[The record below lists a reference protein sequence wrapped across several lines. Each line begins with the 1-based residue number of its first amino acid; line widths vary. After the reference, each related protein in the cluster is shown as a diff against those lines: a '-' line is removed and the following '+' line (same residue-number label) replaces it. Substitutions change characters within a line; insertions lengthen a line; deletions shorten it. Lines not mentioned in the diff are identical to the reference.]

1 MALCDIRYDALFLRA
16 AITAE
21 QVPVPQPMANSN
33 TRLSLS
39 AALDGSSSKLRQSCS
54 HAVSYSPAQRCRPG
68 QQSSVSVSL
77 ALAQQQLDDLQQER
91 DFLAA
96 RVAAIKVQ
104 LDVQTAHA
112 VSAEAKL
119 NRALA
124 ELESIKRAQSQ
135 RVTSS
140 TQFKELKAAAAT
152 AKQGLKMLEAS
163 VQTNQRQLQ
172 ERRQQVTS
180 LQSELQL
187 ALRRD
192 EQSALALASVHN
204 SLGCN
209 SAALAAL
216 QQQLQH
222 SQAEA
227 SLLRAQVAA
236 ADEASAQL
244 QEAAQAEVEALQEQ
258 LGKAHR
264 TAQQQH
270 TIATK
275 ATGVALA
282 ARFAAAQLAQHY
294 QQLQQDLAHSE
305 QQLDET
311 AKAADSTSKQLQ
323 LDCEAAQAAWQA
335 EQEAHA
341 STQQAL
347 QAAQVELA
355 ACTQQLVTAQQEL
368 NLLQQQQYITLVTPP
383 DTAQLQPHCDKQQPS
398 HPEPQQAGVQL
409 HAIKQQQQQQA
420 SSCRTGQPHRKGMRS
435 QPAAS
440 TAALQQELAAC
451 QAQLQEQRR
460 AAIEAQAAT
469 RAATF
474 EIAKLEAQRK
484 HLQQQHST
492 AAAEASAA
500 ANTISSLRAQ
510 VLQYHA
516 QCQLLQQKPQDD
528 DICLMTE
535 AGAGHQQQEK
545 STGCGGGPYMRQV
558 VDDLANVQDSHTSSQ
573 HSLNSSEVQTAQQQ
587 GEVLQYAALYAA
599 GAAAVEQ
606 VLQQITTQG
615 IPRHHGADYGSNSI
629 ALTAPAETAPLRR
642 DWGSGLCVSG
652 SVDGSSANSIH
663 SGSRTPVTCS
673 SWYSCYSTLPAE
685 GSQQS
690 LQESLP
696 AEGSQH
702 SLQDSQAQLDDNDE

>member
-1 MALCDIRYDALFLRA
+1 
-16 AITAE
+16 
-21 QVPVPQPMANSN
+21 MANSN
-33 TRLSLS
+33 TRLSPS
-39 AALDGSSSKLRQSCS
+39 AALDGSSSKLRQSCP
-54 HAVSYSPAQRCRPG
+54 HAVSFSPAQRCRPG
-68 QQSSVSVSL
+68 QQSSVSL

-112 VSAEAKL
+112 VSAEAKV
-119 NRALA
+119 NRTLA

-152 AKQGLKMLEAS
+152 AKQGLKLLEAS
-163 VQTNQRQLQ
+163 VQTNQQRLQ
-172 ERRQQVTS
+172 EHRQQVTS

-187 ALRRD
+187 ALRRE
-192 EQSALALASVHN
+192 EQSALALASVHD

-244 QEAAQAEVEALQEQ
+244 QEAAQAEVKALQEQ

-264 TAQQQH
+264 AAQQQH

-275 ATGVALA
+275 ALGVALA
-282 ARFAAAQLAQHY
+282 ARFAAAQLAQHN

-311 AKAADSTSKQLQ
+311 AAAAASTSKQL
-323 LDCEAAQAAWQA
+323 LWDCQAAQAVWQA

-347 QAAQVELA
+347 QASQAELA
-355 ACTQQLVTAQQEL
+355 ACTQQLDTAKHKL
-368 NLLQQQQYITLVTPP
+368 LCLQQHNRSTLSALP
-383 DTAQLQPHCDKQQPS
+383 DTVQPQPHCNTQQPS
-398 HPEPQQAGVQL
+398 QHEPQQAGVQL
-409 HAIKQQQQQQA
+409 HAIKQQQQQQ
-420 SSCRTGQPHRKGMRS
+420 SSSRLGQPHRKGMRS

-451 QAQLQEQRR
+451 QAQLQEQRS

-528 DICLMTE
+528 DTCLMIE

-545 STGCGGGPYMRQV
+545 ATGCGGGPYMRQV
-558 VDDLANVQDSHTSSQ
+558 VDDLANVQDSHPSSQ
-573 HSLNSSEVQTAQQQ
+573 HSLNSSGVQNVQ

-599 GAAAVEQ
+599 GATAVEQ

-615 IPRHHGADYGSNSI
+615 MPRLHGADYGSNSI
-629 ALTAPAETAPLRR
+629 ARTAPAETAQLSR

-652 SVDGSSANSIH
+652 SVDGSSANGVS

-696 AEGSQH
+696 AEGSQQ
-702 SLQDSQAQLDDNDE
+702 SLQGSQAQLEGDDE